1 MQGVTQN
8 ETDLLTAIK
17 EIIDNSQ
24 DNFNRLYLDGD
35 PIVELGK
42 KYYEEF
48 STIKLVG
55 FKQIGKRFSPIFGND
70 EIPNHDEYYYD
81 KKKERKNGVFY
92 GKDLSNDKVIER
104 LKKYLER
111 KLQVNPLWPQI
122 AEDYRKV
129 PIDKIIDYLTK
140 HYGKR

>member
-24 DNFNRLYLDGD
+24 DNFKRLYLDGD

-70 EIPNHDEYYYD
+70 EIPNDENTTTSCQSD
-81 KKKERKNGVFY
+81 SLTSKFEQMVF
-92 GKDLSNDKVIER
+92 NFTV
-104 LKKYLER
+104 
-111 KLQVNPLWPQI
+111 
-122 AEDYRKV
+122 
-129 PIDKIIDYLTK
+129 
-140 HYGKR
+140 

>member
-1 MQGVTQN
+1 MFSIQSEKESLNDINQPKNISDEKSEKNPVATSSKDIISTYKMWLPVCSSFISDNVSKNRFN
-8 ETDLLTAIK
+8 EDMEWFIC
-17 EIIDNSQ
+17 
-24 DNFNRLYLDGD
+24 
-35 PIVELGK
+35 
-42 KYYEEF
+42 
-48 STIKLVG
+48 
-55 FKQIGKRFSPIFGND
+55 
-70 EIPNHDEYYYD
+70 NHDEYYYD
-81 KKKERKNGVFY
+81 KKKERKKGVYY

>member
-1 MQGVTQN
+1 MWLPVCSSFISDNVSKNKFN
-8 ETDLLTAIK
+8 EDMEWFIC
-17 EIIDNSQ
+17 
-24 DNFNRLYLDGD
+24 
-35 PIVELGK
+35 
-42 KYYEEF
+42 
-48 STIKLVG
+48 
-55 FKQIGKRFSPIFGND
+55 
-70 EIPNHDEYYYD
+70 NHDEYYYD
-81 KKKERKNGVFY
+81 KKKERKKGVYY